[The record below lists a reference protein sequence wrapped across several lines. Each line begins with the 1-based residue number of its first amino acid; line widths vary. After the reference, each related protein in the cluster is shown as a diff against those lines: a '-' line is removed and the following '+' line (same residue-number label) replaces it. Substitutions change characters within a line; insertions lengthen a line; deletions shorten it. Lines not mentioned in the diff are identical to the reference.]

1 VARDSRAAGAGP
13 RSGDDP
19 GDNPM
24 PSLLAQLAA
33 QGGPPSLLAQLL
45 PILLIFGIFY
55 FLLLAPMRKR
65 QKAHQA
71 LLGQLKR
78 GDKVVT
84 NGGLMGE
91 IAAVEDKVVH
101 LKLADNVRVRVL
113 KTAVAG
119 LEGTP
124 EAEGNKG

>member
-1 VARDSRAAGAGP
+1 
-13 RSGDDP
+13 
-19 GDNPM
+19 M

>member
-1 VARDSRAAGAGP
+1 MLSV
-13 RSGDDP
+13 
-19 GDNPM
+19 
-24 PSLLAQLAA
+24 LAQLAS
-33 QGGPPSLLAQLL
+33 QGNGPSPFVQLL

-91 IAAVEDKVVH
+91 ISAVEEKVVH
-101 LKLADNVRVRVL
+101 LKLADNIRVRVL
-113 KTAVAG
+113 KSAVAG
-119 LEGTP
+119 LEGSP
-124 EAEGNKG
+124 EAEANKG